1 MGQAVKRPY
10 RADHVGSLLRPPE
23 LLRARD
29 RFHAGEIDRAELRA
43 VEDAAI
49 TEAVRLQE
57 SVGLQGITDGEYRR
71 TYFHL
76 DFLEQIEGMATES
89 GLAGMSG
96 KRSADS
102 T

>member
-1 MGQAVKRPY
+1 MGQAGKRPY
-10 RADHVGSLLRPPE
+10 RADHVGSLLRPPA
-23 LLRARD
+23 LLKARQ
-29 RFHAGEIDRAELRA
+29 RFQDGEIDLEALRA

-49 TEAVRLQE
+49 TEAVALQE
-57 SVGLQGITDGEYRR
+57 SVGLQAITDGEYRR